1 MLTVQEFKDAI
12 PKNMHS
18 HVNQQ
23 FVDNINTVGVDSEVR
38 NNFINNLIQYGDVL
52 NDGKYKITDY
62 LNAAMYVS
70 FKMLGHGNTEAW
82 KRTFKPKYQ
91 RMVAGGTEEAQISKY
106 ASAYN
111 KGKLVQ
117 AIAERSM
124 CMDHVLFS
132 DIRRQAIKRQAELMM
147 SDNENVAQRAA
158 HSLMEQLKAPESVQ
172 ANVKVDVQVD
182 DTLVQLEQTLNQI
195 AEKQVNMIGSGQ
207 TTAKSVAHAPLL
219 MEHNNE

>member
-23 FVDNINTVGVDSEVR
+23 FIDNINTVGVDSEVR

-62 LNAAMYVS
+62 LNAAMFVS

-91 RMVAGGTEEAQISKY
+91 KMIASGTEETQISKY

-117 AIAERSM
+117 AIAERSL
-124 CMDHVLFS
+124 CMDHVLFA
-132 DIRRQAIKRQAELMM
+132 DIRHKAIKRQADLMM

-158 HSLMEQLKAPESVQ
+158 DSLMNHLKAPESVQ

-182 DTLVQLEQTLNQI
+182 DTLLQLEQTLNQI

-207 TTAKSVAHAPLL
+207 TTAKSVAHQPLL
-219 MEHNNE
+219 MEHDDE